1 MREGIIRIITSN
13 LAPLLNPDRTKE
25 GSRAPLSP
33 LSSAAR
39 DISAR
44 LSLAEQ
50 TALGAAA
57 DLEFGGLLE
66 RLVRYI
72 ALELAGENQ
81 EAEFVE
87 SIQSRNQGKT
97 LKKLSTILTST
108 RYMISNAEK
117 AALTIASKLPQTSI
131 AEIAQGRQKAID
143 EQLPLSYDLIKSDE
157 ELPPLASS
165 DSRGISPDDFLET
178 LIKELQAAGL
188 DALGTLGRLKE
199 DLPYKTPPLLAALVK
214 RFATEEI
221 DN

>member
-13 LAPLLNPDRTKE
+13 LAPLLNPDKTKE

-33 LSSAAR
+33 LSRAAR
-39 DISAR
+39 DISER

-50 TALGAAA
+50 TALIAAA

-72 ALELAGENQ
+72 ALELAGENE

-87 SIQSRNQGKT
+87 STQSRNQGKT
-97 LKKLSTILTST
+97 LKKLSTIFTST
-108 RYMISNAEK
+108 RDMISNAEK
-117 AALTIASKLPQTSI
+117 AALTIARKLPQTSI

-143 EQLPLSYDLIKSDE
+143 EQLPLSYYLIKSDE
-157 ELPPLASS
+157 QLSRLASS
-165 DSRGISPDDFLET
+165 DSRGISVDDFLET

-188 DALGTLGRLKE
+188 DALGTLRGLEE
-199 DLPYKTPPLLAALVK
+199 DLGYKTPLLLAALVK
-214 RFATEEI
+214 RFAKEEI